1 MCVTVAQHVDLC
13 RFVYMEKQ
21 ELLIDHRFYI
31 HATMHTSTDLT
42 TGTTTRLEPR
52 LVKLLL
58 LLAAHPGQLVTRDEI
73 IREVWNNYGNA
84 DDGLNLAISF
94 LRKVLDDA
102 SKNRIRTIPTKGY
115 LLNATVTTGEA
126 TQQTVSPTEATNTPM
141 TKNRKVSKRFITL
154 SLIVLL
160 IVCLLITGRTIFFPA
175 QAPNPEPPGAV
186 KDTTYQYQEMKELQ
200 Q

>member
-1 MCVTVAQHVDLC
+1 
-13 RFVYMEKQ
+13 
-21 ELLIDHRFYI
+21 
-31 HATMHTSTDLT
+31 MHTLTDLT

-102 SKNRIRTIPTKGY
+102 PKNRIRTIPTKGY
-115 LLNATVTTGEA
+115 LLNATVTTGDAIPQEP
-126 TQQTVSPTEATNTPM
+126 VSSTKATNTGL
-141 TKNRKVSKRFITL
+141 TKNRKVNKRFITL

-160 IVCLLITGRTIFFPA
+160 IVCLLITGRTISFTSPA
-175 QAPNPEPPGAV
+175 PGPEPPDAI